1 MTADSP
7 TGSGGAELRKAIAAS
22 LPAAEAD
29 EAAAVAVA
37 IGAHLR
43 DQEVTAAA
51 LAAETGAE
59 DGWTG
64 RKWQYADRL
73 GRAAGRSV
81 RVATDAPTDPWTA
94 ADRVD
99 RL

>member
-1 MTADSP
+1 MTTD
-7 TGSGGAELRKAIAAS
+7 E
-22 LPAAEAD
+22 PAALPDVETLIEEVRGLDAADTD

-43 DQEVTAAA
+43 DQAQAAA
-51 LAAETGAE
+51 AA
-59 DGWTG
+59 DGDASADWTG

-73 GRAAGRSV
+73 DRDRGRGV
-81 RVATDAPTDPWTA
+81 RVPDGSPTDPWTA
-94 ADRVD
+94 ASRSD